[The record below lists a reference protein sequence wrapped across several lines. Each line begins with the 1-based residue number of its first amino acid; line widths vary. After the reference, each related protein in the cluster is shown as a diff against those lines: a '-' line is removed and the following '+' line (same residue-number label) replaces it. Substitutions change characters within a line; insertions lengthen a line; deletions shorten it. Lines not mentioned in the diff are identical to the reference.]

1 MHAEANRAEVVL
13 QVSPA
18 PAEKGTASLPVR
30 LRCPRCSANLSSL
43 SCAKCGMEMCESD
56 GIVHA
61 LRPERVEH
69 YARFIAEYEHIRAE
83 EGRGSN
89 GADFY
94 LDLPY
99 RDASGRNA
107 DQWRIRS
114 RTYQYVLDRILT
126 PTLPFGA
133 KILDLG
139 AGNCWMSH
147 RLTRAGY
154 SMVGVDLLT
163 NSFDGLGAADHY
175 QKHLPKD
182 LPRFQAELEHLPF
195 QDRQFDAAIFNASF
209 HYAEDAYAAVA
220 EALRC
225 VKRDG
230 VVVISDTPWYSC
242 EAFGIQMVKERR
254 QRFLLRYGTESASLD
269 SIDFITDDLLR
280 ALEGRLKI
288 QWKVFSPNYGV
299 RWSMRPYIAMLRRRR
314 EPARFRVYVAQRAQA

>member
-1 MHAEANRAEVVL
+1 
-13 QVSPA
+13 
-18 PAEKGTASLPVR
+18 
-30 LRCPRCSANLSSL
+30 
-43 SCAKCGMEMCESD
+43 MEMRESN

-114 RTYQYVLDRILT
+114 LTYQHLLDRVLT
-126 PTLPFGA
+126 PALPFGA
-133 KILDLG
+133 RILDLG

-147 RLTRAGY
+147 RLSRAGY

-175 QKHLPKD
+175 QNHLPKHF
-182 LPRFQAELEHLPF
+182 PRFQAELEHLPF

-209 HYAEDAYAAVA
+209 HYTEDAFAAFA

-225 VKRDG
+225 TRRDG
-230 VVVISDTPWYSC
+230 LVVISDTPWYSC
-242 EAFGIQMVKERR
+242 EASGIQMVKERR
-254 QRFLLRYGTESASLD
+254 QSFLARFGTESASLE
-269 SIDFITDDLLR
+269 SINFITDDVLL
-280 ALEGRLKI
+280 ALEDRLKV
-288 QWKVFSPNYGV
+288 QWKVYSPNYGV
-299 RWSMRPYIAMLRRRR
+299 RWALRPYIAMLRKRR
-314 EPARFRVYVAQRAQA
+314 EPAQFRIYVAQRAEA

>member
-1 MHAEANRAEVVL
+1 MRARADRAEVIL
-13 QVSPA
+13 EAPPASAENGTVSL
-18 PAEKGTASLPVR
+18 SVR
-30 LRCPRCSANLSSL
+30 VRCPRCSANLSSL
-43 SCAKCGMEMCESD
+43 SCAKCGMEMRESD

-94 LDLPY
+94 LDLPF
-99 RDASGRNA
+99 RDASDRNA

-114 RTYQYVLDRILT
+114 RTYQYLLDRILT
-126 PTLPFGA
+126 PALPFGA

-147 RLTRAGY
+147 RLARAGY

-163 NSFDGLGAADHY
+163 NSYDGLGAADHY
-175 QKHLPKD
+175 QKHLPKR

-195 QDRQFDAAIFNASF
+195 QDQQFDAAIFNASF
-209 HYAEDAYAAVA
+209 HYAEDACAAFA

-225 VKRDG
+225 VRSDG
-230 VVVISDTPWYSC
+230 LVVIGDTPWYSC
-242 EAFGIQMVKERR
+242 EASGLQMVKERR
-254 QRFLLRYGTESASLD
+254 QSFLTRYGTESASLD
-269 SIDFITDDLLR
+269 SINFVTDDLLR
-280 ALEGRLKI
+280 ALEERLKI
-288 QWKVFSPNYGV
+288 QWKVYSPNYGA
-299 RWSMRPYIAMLRRRR
+299 RWSMRPYIAMLRKRR
-314 EPARFRVYVAQRAQA
+314 EPARFRIYVAQRAEA